1 MSTPTPDSPT
11 PVPGTVDRPPRAPQ
25 QPATNRR
32 AVVLGALGVLLA
44 VLVALVLLLP
54 DDDDG
59 GDDAADAIATPI
71 ATPTAEATPTEAVET
86 PTPDAVSDE
95 ELQAQRDQVFA
106 ELVRRDPA
114 DPTALGSVDAPVV
127 MVMWAD
133 FRCSYCARWAL
144 ETAPGLESYVA
155 DGTLRIEWRDYPR
168 VTEQSPAIAA
178 AARAAALQGA
188 FWEYHDRLFADQAT
202 VDTSGEDYLR
212 GVATDLGLD
221 VAQFDA
227 DRASADVAAAVDTD
241 TQEGMALGVSG
252 TPAFMINGYPIAGA
266 QPLET
271 FVAVI
276 EQELARATS

>member
-11 PVPGTVDRPPRAPQ
+11 PVPGMVDRPTRAPQ
-25 QPATNRR
+25 PPQPGVNRR

-54 DDDDG
+54 DD
-59 GDDAADAIATPI
+59 GDDDTDAGAV

-133 FRCSYCARWAL
+133 FRCGYCARWAL

-155 DGTLRIEWRDYPR
+155 DGTLRIEWRDFPR

-212 GVATDLGLD
+212 SVATDLGLD
-221 VAQFDA
+221 VARFDA
-227 DRASADVAAAVDTD
+227 DRASANVLALVEAD
-241 TQEGMALGVSG
+241 TQQGAALGVSG

-271 FVAVI
+271 FVTVI
-276 EQELARATS
+276 ESELARATS

>member
-11 PVPGTVDRPPRAPQ
+11 PVPGMVDRPTRAPQ
-25 QPATNRR
+25 PAANRR

-54 DDDDG
+54 DGGDDDG
-59 GDDAADAIATPI
+59 DAGAVATPT

-86 PTPDAVSDE
+86 PTPDAISDE

-133 FRCSYCARWAL
+133 FRCGYCARWAL

-212 GVATDLGLD
+212 SVATDLGLD

-227 DRASADVAAAVDTD
+227 DRASADVAAAVDAD

>member
-11 PVPGTVDRPPRAPQ
+11 PVPGMVGRPPSPPRPT
-25 QPATNRR
+25 QPAVNRR
-32 AVVLGALGVLLA
+32 GVVLGALGVLLA

-54 DDDDG
+54 DDDS
-59 GDDAADAIATPI
+59 GDDAADAAAT
-71 ATPTAEATPTEAVET
+71 ATPTAEVTPTEAVET

-133 FRCSYCARWAL
+133 FRCGYCARWAL

-202 VDTSGEDYLR
+202 VDTSADDYLR
-212 GVATDLGLD
+212 SVATDLGLD

-227 DRASADVAAAVDTD
+227 DRASADVAAAVDAD

-276 EQELARATS
+276 EQELARATT

>member
-11 PVPGTVDRPPRAPQ
+11 PVPGMVDRPTRAPQ
-25 QPATNRR
+25 PAANRR

-54 DDDDG
+54 DAGDGDDD
-59 GDDAADAIATPI
+59 ADAGAVATPT

-86 PTPDAVSDE
+86 PTPDAISDE

-133 FRCSYCARWAL
+133 FRCGYCARWAL
-144 ETAPGLESYVA
+144 ETAPGLEAYVA

-212 GVATDLGLD
+212 SVATDLGLD

-227 DRASADVAAAVDTD
+227 DRASADVAAAVDAD
-241 TQEGMALGVSG
+241 TQEGVALGVSG

>member
-11 PVPGTVDRPPRAPQ
+11 PVPGMVDRPTRTP
-25 QPATNRR
+25 QPAANRR

-44 VLVALVLLLP
+44 VLVGLVLLLP
-54 DDDDG
+54 DGGDDDG
-59 GDDAADAIATPI
+59 DAGAVATPT

-106 ELVRRDPA
+106 ELVRRDAA

-188 FWEYHDRLFADQAT
+188 FWKYHDRLFADQAT

-212 GVATDLGLD
+212 SVATDLGLD

-227 DRASADVAAAVDTD
+227 DRASADVAAAVDAD